1 MVLLAPGL
9 WTQVH
14 TTSSKQMLSKWVGWA
29 TSCYSSCR
37 SNNSG
42 AFTGFIFLFS
52 FLFCQVL
59 CAWATEERRHA
70 FLSRH
75 LGCHEAPGSPRY
87 LSVQKHRGALE
98 WDPNWLIPWCLLSV
112 TLGEAWEKKK
122 KIQKAPFHHHAFK
135 VIPKDTSQDSI
146 LNFSLSFLDFF

>member
-14 TTSSKQMLSKWVGWA
+14 TTSSKQLLLKWVDWA
-29 TSCYSSCR
+29 TSYYSSCR

-42 AFTGFIFLFS
+42 AFTEFIFFFF

-59 CAWATEERRHA
+59 CVWVTEERRHA
-70 FLSRH
+70 CLSWC
-75 LGCHEAPGSPRY
+75 LACHEALGSPRY
-87 LSVQKHRGALE
+87 LSVQKHSGALE

-112 TLGEAWEKKK
+112 TLGEAWENKKSRRLHFTIRLSK
-122 KIQKAPFHHHAFK
+122 SFQRIPAKIAYLTSLFHF
-135 VIPKDTSQDSI
+135 
-146 LNFSLSFLDFF
+146 LNFF